1 MVNMSQERHDTE
13 TIPIVEEEL
22 FIEKRVVET
31 GRVRVRTEIEERQQ
45 RVRDQVMRSRV
56 NIERVPVNKEV
67 DAIPEP
73 RTEGN
78 VLIIP
83 VVEEIVYVRK
93 ALVVT
98 EEVRIT
104 KETEV
109 EEWDKP
115 ITLRREV
122 PVIEREELSGEQS
135 T

>member
-1 MVNMSQERHDTE
+1 MVSMSQERHE
-13 TIPIVEEEL
+13 TTAIPLVEEEL
-22 FIEKRVVET
+22 VIDKRVVET

-45 RVRDQVMRSRV
+45 RVRDQVTRSRV
-56 NIERVPVNKEV
+56 NVERVRVNQEV

-83 VVEEIVYVRK
+83 VVEEVVYVRK

-104 KETEV
+104 KETTV

-115 ITLRREV
+115 VTLRREV
-122 PVIEREELSGEQS
+122 PVVEREELSGE
-135 T
+135 